1 MVDAQYADKVVA
13 ITDCLVPFPNIPA
26 SISMVDVDYVCVVD
40 AIGNPA
46 KIATGVGGAFI
57 VSTISL
63 GKIME
68 ERGIQMGLGLG
79 GITTPMC
86 DLLEKGLIRTL
97 VDTHFNCNV
106 VVGIIEG
113 RDGTIMDVVREI
125 KEYQFD

>member
-1 MVDAQYADKVVA
+1 M
-13 ITDCLVPFPNIPA
+13 
-26 SISMVDVDYVCVVD
+26 
-40 AIGNPA
+40 
-46 KIATGVGGAFI
+46 
-57 VSTISL
+57 
-63 GKIME
+63 
-68 ERGIQMGLGLG
+68 GLG

>member
-1 MVDAQYADKVVA
+1 MCYHNKGLTICASSLGKSDCGVLSYA
-13 ITDCLVPFPNIPA
+13 
-26 SISMVDVDYVCVVD
+26 MVD

-79 GITTPMC
+79 GITTLMC